1 MIGVCRLRS
10 RSRISAAV
18 WNPSSSGIWM
28 SSRMRAKSCASSCR
42 SASWPDF
49 AVISFCP
56 SGSSIAS
63 RASRPPGSLSTR
75 RMLTV
80 SCTVWTFSSESLN
93 VELRIMSEDAVLIEG
108 DAALGREISGNARP
122 RRDAAVKRDRP
133 GVFRLQP
140 LHRPGKSIAQT
151 RDHLEKRKVRVGKRL
166 AEEPAAF
173 FPHEHALEVAE
184 EFREALGGEVRGAA
198 LRFGLLVLVVEGAPD
213 RVVGVVRFDQPVA
226 DGELELVCPDPGSL
240 AFRHEAVARGEPEED
255 VRSLRD
261 HQLPRFEE
269 RRCEGR
275 ALLRFASQELHHRRH
290 ALLRKPRD
298 VQVIGPP
305 FLKSKS
311 DEFSAALY
319 RRPVIEL
326 VAHGSSFKT
335 CQASRGTQRR
345 TR

>member
-1 MIGVCRLRS
+1 MIGVFRLRS

-42 SASWPDF
+42 TASPPDL

-63 RASRPPGSLSTR
+63 RATKPPGSLSTR

-80 SCTVWTFSSESLN
+80 SFTVWTFSLVSLN
-93 VELRIMSEDAVLIEG
+93 VELGIMPEDAVLIEG
-108 DAALGREISGNARP
+108 DTPPGREISGNARP
-122 RRDAAVKRDRP
+122 RCGAAMKRDRP

-166 AEEPAAF
+166 AEEPAASF
-173 FPHEHALEVAE
+173 APEHPLEVAE
-184 EFREALGGEVRGAA
+184 EFRQALGGEVRGAA

-213 RVVGVVRFDQPVA
+213 RVVRVVRFDQPVG
-226 DGELELVCPDPGSL
+226 DGELELVRPDPGCL
-240 AFRHEAVARGEPEED
+240 AFRHEAVARREPEED

-261 HQLPRFEE
+261 HQLPRFQKWRSE
-269 RRCEGR
+269 RQTSVGFAFHEAHQRR
-275 ALLRFASQELHHRRH
+275 NAALRQ
-290 ALLRKPRD
+290 PRD
-298 VQVIGPP
+298 VHVVGARYFQCEPH
-305 FLKSKS
+305 
-311 DEFSAALY
+311 EFSAALD
-319 RRPVIEL
+319 RGPVIEL
-326 VAHGSSFKT
+326 VAHGVLLQEMSGF
-335 CQASRGTQRR
+335 AR
-345 TR
+345 